1 MKPPHNVIYLER
13 ALRAM
18 AQTDDSLIR
27 LRRTL
32 ANVIAGQFLDGA
44 VMRGGGSLKLR
55 YGEQATRYTLDF
67 DASRKIGEEAFI
79 ERYNASLSVGWS
91 LFSGRLVRA
100 PKPRPLHG

>member
-1 MKPPHNVIYLER
+1 MKPPHNVAYLER

-67 DASRKIGEEAFI
+67 DASRKIGQNRVPETFPENTSCS
-79 ERYNASLSVGWS
+79 RSRS
-91 LFSGRLVRA
+91 R
-100 PKPRPLHG
+100 